1 MNSEDIRITNS
12 QAIETEK
19 SVEASLRP
27 ENLADFAGQK
37 AVVEQLSL
45 LLKGAIKRS
54 APPDHILFAGPPG
67 LGKTTLSM
75 IVANELGVPLRLTSG
90 PALGHSGDLASIL
103 SSLTEGEV
111 LFIDEIHRMAKSA
124 QEMLYVAMEDFR
136 VDVVVGHGVG
146 ATAIALPLPRFTVIG
161 ATTRSGLLPAPLR
174 DRFGF
179 IAQMDF
185 YEPHELER
193 ILKRSARILSLGID
207 DDAACEIAKRARG
220 TARIANRILRRVR
233 DWSEVYGSG
242 IIDMPSTLHALE
254 LYEIDIAGL
263 DKLDRM
269 VLQAIVRRFNGGPVG
284 IATLSN
290 SVGEEAETIESV
302 VEPFLVRAGFIA
314 RTKRGRM
321 ATETALEYLSNIEKN
336 GKK

>member
-1 MNSEDIRITNS
+1 MRISNS

-27 ENLADFAGQK
+27 NNLDDFAGQK
-37 AVVEQLSL
+37 AVVNQLSL
-45 LLKGAIKRS
+45 LLKGALGRS

-90 PALGHSGDLASIL
+90 PALAHSGDLASIL

-111 LFIDEIHRMAKSA
+111 LFVDEIHRMAKSA

-146 ATAIALPLPRFTVIG
+146 ATAIALPLPHFTVIG

-185 YEPHELER
+185 YDVNELVK
-193 ILKRSARILSLGID
+193 ILRRSARILSLDIEES
-207 DDAACEIAKRARG
+207 AALEIAKRSRG

-242 IIDMPSTLHALE
+242 IIDMESTLKALE
-254 LYEIDIAGL
+254 LYEIDTAGL
-263 DKLDRM
+263 DRLDRL
-269 VLQAIVRRFNGGPVG
+269 VLEAIVTKFRGGPVG
-284 IATLSN
+284 ITTLSS

-302 VEPFLVRAGFIA
+302 VEPFLVRTGFVA
-314 RTKRGRM
+314 RTKRGRI
-321 ATETALEYLSNIEKN
+321 TTDKALEYLNN
-336 GKK
+336 KKETR

>member
-1 MNSEDIRITNS
+1 MDSEDVRIGNS

-19 SVEASLRP
+19 SVEASLHP
-27 ENLADFAGQK
+27 NNLDDFAGQK
-37 AVVEQLSL
+37 AVVNQLSL
-45 LLKGAIKRS
+45 LLKGALGRS
-54 APPDHILFAGPPG
+54 SPPDHILFAGPPG

-90 PALGHSGDLASIL
+90 HALAHSGDLASIL

-111 LFIDEIHRMAKSA
+111 LFVDEIHRMAKSA

-136 VDVVVGHGVG
+136 VDIVVGHGVG
-146 ATAIALPLPRFTVIG
+146 ATAIALPLPYFTVIG

-185 YEPHELER
+185 YDVNELVK
-193 ILKRSARILSLGID
+193 ILRRSARILSLDIEES
-207 DDAACEIAKRARG
+207 AALEIAKRSRG

-242 IIDMPSTLHALE
+242 IIDMESTLKALE
-254 LYEIDIAGL
+254 LYEIDTAGL
-263 DKLDRM
+263 DRLDRL
-269 VLQAIVRRFNGGPVG
+269 VLEAIVTRFRGGPVG
-284 IATLSN
+284 ITTLSS

-302 VEPFLVRAGFIA
+302 VEPFLVRTGFVA
-314 RTKRGRM
+314 RTKRGRI
-321 ATETALEYLSNIEKN
+321 TTDKALEYLNNRKETR
-336 GKK
+336 